1 MERQKLLAILAL
13 LLTMFFWGSAAVFL
27 RTLALALTPENS
39 LALRYVILTII
50 NAAGL
55 LILGTWRIKREDWPR
70 FLITGIVGMGGYNW
84 FVNQGF
90 ALVPAGIGAV
100 ITSVEPL
107 MIAFLAWGIAKEKL
121 SGFAFIGLVIALCG
135 AVVLFWNDIT
145 GVSTISMAG
154 AAALVICAL
163 CWSLYTVLVKPLLQR
178 YDSFTV
184 TAMTMTIAAPF
195 LIFPASEP
203 LADLAARLDGRQW
216 AEIFYLVI
224 PNGILGTM
232 LWNFGTARL
241 SGASTGAFLYLI
253 PVIAIFCG
261 WLVLDE
267 AVTPN
272 VAIGAL
278 LAVGGVAIAEFGPA
292 LFARKR

>member
-1 MERQKLLAILAL
+1 MERQKSLAVFAL
-13 LLTMFFWGSAAVFL
+13 LLTMVFWGSAAVFL

-50 NAAGL
+50 NVAGL
-55 LILGTWRIKREDWPR
+55 LILGTWRIRREDWPR
-70 FLITGIVGMGGYNW
+70 FLITGIAGMGGYNW
-84 FVNQGF
+84 FVNHGF

-107 MIAFLAWGIAKEKL
+107 MIAFLAWGIAREKL
-121 SGFAFIGLVIALCG
+121 SGFAFLGLVIALGG
-135 AVVLFWNDIT
+135 AVVLFWNDFS
-145 GVSTISMAG
+145 GVSTISMKG
-154 AAALVICAL
+154 TAALVTCAL

-184 TAMTMTIAAPF
+184 TAVTMTIAAPF
-195 LIFPASEP
+195 LIIPATEP
-203 LADLAARLDGRQW
+203 LAALAMKLDGRQW
-216 AEIFYLVI
+216 AEILYLVI

-261 WLVLDE
+261 WAILDE
-267 AVTPN
+267 AVTATI
-272 VAIGAL
+272 VIGAL

-292 LFARKR
+292 LFVRRR